1 MLILERD
8 GNTVQEMLCKYEW
21 QEMVAFDFVDGDMA
35 ETWQIKT
42 DKSLKNP
49 YCGLK

>member
-21 QEMVAFDFVDGDMA
+21 QEMVVFDFVDGDMA